1 MVRVHND
8 FLELCCKPDGTRLA
22 IRDKKRRVTWRLD
35 DRTRRYHTGLRMQ
48 PLGRGTATALGPT
61 AIRQEFDVEGE
72 RLSLLWELFEDGLK
86 VTLSFEQGG
95 GKLRSVA
102 LPGSFF
108 PVDRSLCLA
117 LPIMQGV
124 IFNGRGEPFERTL
137 SYGGHEAFSMAMMG
151 YLTDRAGLLISIES
165 YTDWRAVIGKRDD
178 GSIFAYPEQV
188 ASLGSM
194 RYPRTA
200 CLFPTDA
207 GLTALCKRYRRR
219 VQERGNWKSW
229 DEKIAERPS
238 VERLFGAL
246 MAFIGY
252 NQGEFDYVTECG
264 KLLKRGFDRVFIYPV
279 RFNTYSTDFKMGG
292 DPPIHLSDDQILAI
306 KGMGYEVAPW
316 TWVVETLDDG
326 SDEIRR
332 ILRRDPSGKAIQGW
346 RIDEFQWY
354 RCCTPFQV
362 EFVKNAYRGPMRG
375 MTWVHFDVNASIG
388 PQECYALEHPHHLG
402 YPLDR
407 DTDLKFLRDLLGAET
422 NGNRVVSSEGF
433 RDCLADVYD
442 IGTTKLLPAYGEEPF
457 WTVPMTMLVY
467 HDAVIHD
474 WWELHNYNAHAGGF
488 GSKSRFG
495 RKGEGYPR
503 DKAAMDALYG
513 CPPNVFPF
521 GRQYRWLDFAKRRTG
536 SFSVRFED
544 SEVQEALDIALP
556 VTKLH
561 RRIGKLEMLSHEFL
575 TEDGAVQATV
585 FSDGTRVIANF
596 SDEVRYVKE
605 VGRMEPKS
613 WRVI

>member
-1 MVRVHND
+1 M
-8 FLELCCKPDGTRLA
+8 
-22 IRDKKRRVTWRLD
+22 
-35 DRTRRYHTGLRMQ
+35 
-48 PLGRGTATALGPT
+48 
-61 AIRQEFDVEGE
+61 
-72 RLSLLWELFEDGLK
+72 SLLWELFEDGLR
-86 VTLSFEQGG
+86 VTLSFEHSG

-108 PVDRSLCLA
+108 PVDRPLYLA
-117 LPIMQGV
+117 LPVMQGV
-124 IFNGRGEPFERTL
+124 LFSGRGEPFERAL

-151 YLTDRAGLLISIES
+151 YLTDRGGLLISIES
-165 YTDWRAVIGKRDD
+165 FTDWRAVTGKRDD
-178 GSIFAYPEQV
+178 GSIFAYSEQL

-194 RYPRTA
+194 RYPRTV

-229 DEKIAERPS
+229 DEKIAERPI

-252 NQGEFDYVTECG
+252 NQGVFDYVGECR
-264 KLLKRGFDRVFIYPV
+264 KLYKRGFDRVFIYPV
-279 RFNTYSTDFKMGG
+279 RFNVHSTNFKMGG
-292 DPPIHLSDDQILAI
+292 DPPIHLSDDEILAI
-306 KGMGYEVAPW
+306 KGMGYDVAPW
-316 TWVVETLDDG
+316 TWVVEALDDG

-332 ILRRDPSGKAIQGW
+332 ILRRDATGKTIPGW

-362 EFVKNAYRGPMRG
+362 EFVKNAYRGSMRE

-388 PQECYALEHPHHLG
+388 PQECYDLEHPGHLG

-407 DTDLKFLRDLLGAET
+407 SADLKFLRDLLGPET

-467 HDAVIHD
+467 HDVMIHD
-474 WWELHNYNAHAGGF
+474 WWELHNYNAHGGGF
-488 GSKSRFG
+488 KSRSRFG
-495 RKGEGYPR
+495 RRAEGYPR
-503 DKAAMDALYG
+503 DKATMDALYG

-521 GRQYRWLDFAKRRTG
+521 GRQYRWSDFAKRRTE

-544 SEVQEALDIALP
+544 PAVQEALDIALP
-556 VTKLH
+556 VAKLH
-561 RRIGKLEMLSHEFL
+561 SRIGKLEMLSHEFL

-596 SDEVRYVKE
+596 SDEACYVKE
-605 VGRMEPKS
+605 VGRIEAKS
-613 WRVI
+613 WKVI